1 MLKLNFSLKESY
13 LTISTN
19 ISLEPEKIYAVVGP
33 SGAGKSTFLNL
44 ISGFASISSGSI
56 IWNEQEISHL
66 PPAKRSVSILFQD
79 NNLFP
84 HLSVWRNLALA
95 VTRWPKISRDNEEKL
110 KAVMS
115 EVGIL
120 GLENRKPSQ
129 LSGGQQSRVALAR
142 VLLQKNKI
150 LLLDEP
156 FSGFDPVNANLVKS
170 NLLRLKEEGKTII
183 FSTHRMESVDEL
195 CDHLAMINNSKKILD
210 GDTEKIKMKYKS
222 DNYLVTH
229 DKKLKKDS
237 CFSIVKS
244 EEISEGIF
252 DSEVSLSNN
261 KTYKQLF
268 KSISDQSKVISFKEK
283 IPSMNDIFI
292 MKVKEGGSD
301 E

>member
-1 MLKLNFSLKESY
+1 MERQEMLKLNFSLKESY

-19 ISLEPEKIYAVVGP
+19 ISLEPDKIYAVVGP

-95 VTRWPKISRDNEEKL
+95 VTHWPKISRDHEEKL

-129 LSGGQQSRVALAR
+129 LSGGQKSRVALAR
-142 VLLQKNKI
+142 VLLQENKI

-156 FSGFDPVNANLVKS
+156 FSALGPSLKDQMLELIKKIAKNKKLLVLMVTHEPADAKKVASQTLVVKDKKVHPPLSTEKALDPVN
-170 NLLRLKEEGKTII
+170 GP
-183 FSTHRMESVDEL
+183 
-195 CDHLAMINNSKKILD
+195 LAD
-210 GDTEKIKMKYKS
+210 
-222 DNYLVTH
+222 YL
-229 DKKLKKDS
+229 
-237 CFSIVKS
+237 
-244 EEISEGIF
+244 
-252 DSEVSLSNN
+252 
-261 KTYKQLF
+261 
-268 KSISDQSKVISFKEK
+268 
-283 IPSMNDIFI
+283 
-292 MKVKEGGSD
+292 
-301 E
+301 

>member
-1 MLKLNFSLKESY
+1 MERQEMLKLNFSLKESY

-19 ISLEPEKIYAVVGP
+19 ISLEPDKIYAVVGP

-44 ISGFASISSGSI
+44 ISGFASISSGTI
-56 IWNEQEISHL
+56 TWNGEEISNL

-95 VTRWPKISRDNEEKL
+95 VTHWPKISRDHEEKL

-156 FSGFDPVNANLVKS
+156 FSALGPS
-170 NLLRLKEEGKTII
+170 LKDQ
-183 FSTHRMESVDEL
+183 MLEL
-195 CDHLAMINNSKKILD
+195 IKKIAKNKKLLVLMVTHEPAD
-210 GDTEKIKMKYKS
+210 AKKVASQTLVVKDKKVHPPLITEKALDPINGPLA
-222 DNYLVTH
+222 DYL
-229 DKKLKKDS
+229 
-237 CFSIVKS
+237 
-244 EEISEGIF
+244 
-252 DSEVSLSNN
+252 
-261 KTYKQLF
+261 
-268 KSISDQSKVISFKEK
+268 
-283 IPSMNDIFI
+283 
-292 MKVKEGGSD
+292 
-301 E
+301 

>member
-1 MLKLNFSLKESY
+1 MERQEMLKLNFSLKESY

-19 ISLEPEKIYAVVGP
+19 ISLQPDKIYAVVGP

-56 IWNEQEISHL
+56 IWNGQEISNL

-95 VTRWPKISRDNEEKL
+95 VTHWPKISRNNEEKL

-156 FSGFDPVNANLVKS
+156 FSALGPS
-170 NLLRLKEEGKTII
+170 LKDQ
-183 FSTHRMESVDEL
+183 MLEL
-195 CDHLAMINNSKKILD
+195 IKKIAKNKKLLVLMVTHEPAD
-210 GDTEKIKMKYKS
+210 AKKVASQTLVVKDKKVHPPLSTEKALDPLNGPLAS
-222 DNYLVTH
+222 YL
-229 DKKLKKDS
+229 
-237 CFSIVKS
+237 
-244 EEISEGIF
+244 
-252 DSEVSLSNN
+252 
-261 KTYKQLF
+261 
-268 KSISDQSKVISFKEK
+268 
-283 IPSMNDIFI
+283 
-292 MKVKEGGSD
+292 
-301 E
+301 

>member
-1 MLKLNFSLKESY
+1 MERQEMLKLNFSLKESY

-19 ISLEPEKIYAVVGP
+19 ISLEPDKIYAVVGP

-56 IWNEQEISHL
+56 IWNEQEISNL

-95 VTRWPKISRDNEEKL
+95 VTHWPKISRDNEEKL

-156 FSGFDPVNANLVKS
+156 FSALGPS
-170 NLLRLKEEGKTII
+170 LKDQ
-183 FSTHRMESVDEL
+183 MLEL
-195 CDHLAMINNSKKILD
+195 IKKISKNKKLLVL
-210 GDTEKIKMKYKS
+210 M
-222 DNYLVTH
+222 VTH
-229 DKKLKKDS
+229 DPADAKKVASQTLVIKDKK
-237 CFSIVKS
+237 IYPP
-244 EEISEGIF
+244 
-252 DSEVSLSNN
+252 LS
-261 KTYKQLF
+261 T
-268 KSISDQSKVISFKEK
+268 EK
-283 IPSMNDIFI
+283 ALDPINGPLADYL
-292 MKVKEGGSD
+292 
-301 E
+301 

>member
-1 MLKLNFSLKESY
+1 MERQEMLKLNFSLKESY

-19 ISLEPEKIYAVVGP
+19 ISLEPDKIYAVVGP

-44 ISGFASISSGSI
+44 ISGFASISSGTI
-56 IWNEQEISHL
+56 TWNGEEISNL

-84 HLSVWRNLALA
+84 HLSVCRNLPLA
-95 VTRWPKISRDNEEKL
+95 VTHWPKISRDNEEKL

-156 FSGFDPVNANLVKS
+156 FSALGPS
-170 NLLRLKEEGKTII
+170 LKDQ
-183 FSTHRMESVDEL
+183 MLEL
-195 CDHLAMINNSKKILD
+195 IKKIAKNKKLLVLMVTHEPAD
-210 GDTEKIKMKYKS
+210 AKKVASQTLVVKDKKVHPPLITEKALDPINGPLA
-222 DNYLVTH
+222 DYL
-229 DKKLKKDS
+229 L
-237 CFSIVKS
+237 
-244 EEISEGIF
+244 
-252 DSEVSLSNN
+252 
-261 KTYKQLF
+261 YQ
-268 KSISDQSKVISFKEK
+268 
-283 IPSMNDIFI
+283 
-292 MKVKEGGSD
+292 
-301 E
+301 

>member
-1 MLKLNFSLKESY
+1 MERQEMLKLNFSLKESY

-19 ISLEPEKIYAVVGP
+19 ISLEPDKIYAVVGP

-44 ISGFASISSGSI
+44 ISGFASISRGTI
-56 IWNEQEISHL
+56 IWNGQEISNL

-95 VTRWPKISRDNEEKL
+95 VTHWPKISRDNEEKL

-120 GLENRKPSQ
+120 GLENRKPSE

-156 FSGFDPVNANLVKS
+156 FSALGPS
-170 NLLRLKEEGKTII
+170 LKDQ
-183 FSTHRMESVDEL
+183 MLEL
-195 CDHLAMINNSKKILD
+195 IKKIAKNKKLLVLMVTHEPAD
-210 GDTEKIKMKYKS
+210 AKKVASQTLVVKDKKVHPPLSTEKALDPINGPLA
-222 DNYLVTH
+222 DYL
-229 DKKLKKDS
+229 
-237 CFSIVKS
+237 
-244 EEISEGIF
+244 
-252 DSEVSLSNN
+252 
-261 KTYKQLF
+261 
-268 KSISDQSKVISFKEK
+268 
-283 IPSMNDIFI
+283 
-292 MKVKEGGSD
+292 
-301 E
+301 

>member
-95 VTRWPKISRDNEEKL
+95 VTHWPKISRNHEEKL

-156 FSGFDPVNANLVKS
+156 FSALGPSLKDQMLELIKKIAKNKKLLVLMVTHEPADAKKVASQTLVVKDKKVHPPLSTEKALDPVN
-170 NLLRLKEEGKTII
+170 GP
-183 FSTHRMESVDEL
+183 
-195 CDHLAMINNSKKILD
+195 LAD
-210 GDTEKIKMKYKS
+210 
-222 DNYLVTH
+222 YL
-229 DKKLKKDS
+229 
-237 CFSIVKS
+237 
-244 EEISEGIF
+244 
-252 DSEVSLSNN
+252 
-261 KTYKQLF
+261 
-268 KSISDQSKVISFKEK
+268 
-283 IPSMNDIFI
+283 
-292 MKVKEGGSD
+292 
-301 E
+301 

>member
-1 MLKLNFSLKESY
+1 MLNLNFSLKESY

-44 ISGFASISSGSI
+44 ISGFASISRGTI
-56 IWNEQEISHL
+56 IWNGQEISNL

-95 VTRWPKISRDNEEKL
+95 VTHWPKISRDNEEKL

-156 FSGFDPVNANLVKS
+156 FSALGPSLKDQMLELIKKIAKNKKLLVLMVTHEPADAKKVASQTLVVKDKKVHPPLGTEKALDPVN
-170 NLLRLKEEGKTII
+170 GP
-183 FSTHRMESVDEL
+183 
-195 CDHLAMINNSKKILD
+195 LAD
-210 GDTEKIKMKYKS
+210 
-222 DNYLVTH
+222 YL
-229 DKKLKKDS
+229 
-237 CFSIVKS
+237 
-244 EEISEGIF
+244 
-252 DSEVSLSNN
+252 
-261 KTYKQLF
+261 
-268 KSISDQSKVISFKEK
+268 
-283 IPSMNDIFI
+283 
-292 MKVKEGGSD
+292 
-301 E
+301 

>member
-19 ISLEPEKIYAVVGP
+19 ISLEPNKIYAVVGP

-56 IWNEQEISHL
+56 VWNGKEISNL
-66 PPAKRSVSILFQD
+66 PPAKRNVSILFQD

-95 VTRWPKISRDNEEKL
+95 VTHWPKISRNNEEKL

-156 FSGFDPVNANLVKS
+156 FSALGPS
-170 NLLRLKEEGKTII
+170 LKDQ
-183 FSTHRMESVDEL
+183 MLEL
-195 CDHLAMINNSKKILD
+195 IKKIAKNKKLLVLMATHEPAD
-210 GDTEKIKMKYKS
+210 AKRVASQTLVVKDKKVHPPLSTEKALDPINGPLA
-222 DNYLVTH
+222 DYL
-229 DKKLKKDS
+229 L
-237 CFSIVKS
+237 
-244 EEISEGIF
+244 
-252 DSEVSLSNN
+252 N
-261 KTYKQLF
+261 Q
-268 KSISDQSKVISFKEK
+268 
-283 IPSMNDIFI
+283 
-292 MKVKEGGSD
+292 
-301 E
+301 

>member
-1 MLKLNFSLKESY
+1 MERQEMLKLNFSLKESY

-44 ISGFASISSGSI
+44 ISGFASISSGTI
-56 IWNEQEISHL
+56 TWNGEEISNL

-95 VTRWPKISRDNEEKL
+95 VTHWPKISKDNEEKL

-156 FSGFDPVNANLVKS
+156 FSALGPS
-170 NLLRLKEEGKTII
+170 LKDQ
-183 FSTHRMESVDEL
+183 MLEL
-195 CDHLAMINNSKKILD
+195 IKKIAKNKKLLVLMVTHEPAD
-210 GDTEKIKMKYKS
+210 AKKVASQTLVVKDKKVHPPLSTEKALDPINGPLA
-222 DNYLVTH
+222 DYL
-229 DKKLKKDS
+229 L
-237 CFSIVKS
+237 
-244 EEISEGIF
+244 
-252 DSEVSLSNN
+252 
-261 KTYKQLF
+261 YQ
-268 KSISDQSKVISFKEK
+268 
-283 IPSMNDIFI
+283 
-292 MKVKEGGSD
+292 
-301 E
+301 

>member
-1 MLKLNFSLKESY
+1 MLNLNFSLKESY

-19 ISLEPEKIYAVVGP
+19 ISLEPDKIYALVGP

-56 IWNEQEISHL
+56 IWNGQEISNL
-66 PPAKRSVSILFQD
+66 PPAKRNVSILFQD

-95 VTRWPKISRDNEEKL
+95 VTHWPKISRDNEEKL

-129 LSGGQQSRVALAR
+129 LSAGQQSRVALAR

-156 FSGFDPVNANLVKS
+156 FSALGPS
-170 NLLRLKEEGKTII
+170 LKDQ
-183 FSTHRMESVDEL
+183 MLEL
-195 CDHLAMINNSKKILD
+195 IKKIAKNKKLLVLMVTHEPAD
-210 GDTEKIKMKYKS
+210 AKKVASQTLVVKDKKVHPPLSTEKALDPINGPLA
-222 DNYLVTH
+222 DYL
-229 DKKLKKDS
+229 L
-237 CFSIVKS
+237 
-244 EEISEGIF
+244 
-252 DSEVSLSNN
+252 N
-261 KTYKQLF
+261 Q
-268 KSISDQSKVISFKEK
+268 
-283 IPSMNDIFI
+283 
-292 MKVKEGGSD
+292 
-301 E
+301 

>member
-19 ISLEPEKIYAVVGP
+19 ISLEPNKIYAVVGP

-56 IWNEQEISHL
+56 IWNGQEISNL
-66 PPAKRSVSILFQD
+66 PPAKRNVSILFQD

-95 VTRWPKISRDNEEKL
+95 VTHWPKISRNNEEKL

-156 FSGFDPVNANLVKS
+156 FSALGPS
-170 NLLRLKEEGKTII
+170 LKDQ
-183 FSTHRMESVDEL
+183 MLEL
-195 CDHLAMINNSKKILD
+195 IKKIAKNKKLLVLMVTHEPAD
-210 GDTEKIKMKYKS
+210 AKKVASQTLVIKDKKVYPPLSTEKALDPINGPLA
-222 DNYLVTH
+222 DYL
-229 DKKLKKDS
+229 
-237 CFSIVKS
+237 
-244 EEISEGIF
+244 
-252 DSEVSLSNN
+252 
-261 KTYKQLF
+261 
-268 KSISDQSKVISFKEK
+268 
-283 IPSMNDIFI
+283 
-292 MKVKEGGSD
+292 
-301 E
+301 

>member
-19 ISLEPEKIYAVVGP
+19 ISLEPNKIYAVVGP

-44 ISGFASISSGSI
+44 ISDFASISSGTI
-56 IWNEQEISHL
+56 IWNGQEISNL

-95 VTRWPKISRDNEEKL
+95 VTHWPKISRDHEEKL

-142 VLLQKNKI
+142 VLLQQNKI

-156 FSGFDPVNANLVKS
+156 FAALGPS
-170 NLLRLKEEGKTII
+170 LKDQ
-183 FSTHRMESVDEL
+183 MLEL
-195 CDHLAMINNSKKILD
+195 I
-210 GDTEKIKMKYKS
+210 EKIARKRGLLVLM
-222 DNYLVTH
+222 VTH
-229 DKKLKKDS
+229 DPADANKIAS
-237 CFSIVKS
+237 QTIVVK
-244 EEISEGIF
+244 
-252 DSEVSLSNN
+252 NN
-261 KTYKQLF
+261 KVHPPLNTKKALDPIKGPLVDYL
-268 KSISDQSKVISFKEK
+268 
-283 IPSMNDIFI
+283 
-292 MKVKEGGSD
+292 
-301 E
+301 

>member
-1 MLKLNFSLKESY
+1 MERQEMLKLNFSLKESY

-19 ISLEPEKIYAVVGP
+19 ISLEPDKIYAVVGP

-95 VTRWPKISRDNEEKL
+95 VTHWPKISRDNEEKL

-156 FSGFDPVNANLVKS
+156 FSALGPS
-170 NLLRLKEEGKTII
+170 LKDQ
-183 FSTHRMESVDEL
+183 MLEL
-195 CDHLAMINNSKKILD
+195 IKKISKNKKLLVL
-210 GDTEKIKMKYKS
+210 M
-222 DNYLVTH
+222 VTH
-229 DKKLKKDS
+229 DPADAKKVASQTLVIKDKK
-237 CFSIVKS
+237 VYPP
-244 EEISEGIF
+244 
-252 DSEVSLSNN
+252 LS
-261 KTYKQLF
+261 T
-268 KSISDQSKVISFKEK
+268 EK
-283 IPSMNDIFI
+283 ALDPINGPLADYL
-292 MKVKEGGSD
+292 
-301 E
+301 

>member
-19 ISLEPEKIYAVVGP
+19 ISLEPDKIYAVVGP

-56 IWNEQEISHL
+56 LWNGQEISNL

-95 VTRWPKISRDNEEKL
+95 VTHWPKISRDNEEKL

-156 FSGFDPVNANLVKS
+156 FSALGPSLKDQMLELIKKIAKNKKLLVLMVTHEPADAKKVASQTLVVKDKKVHPPLSTEKALDPVN
-170 NLLRLKEEGKTII
+170 GP
-183 FSTHRMESVDEL
+183 
-195 CDHLAMINNSKKILD
+195 LAD
-210 GDTEKIKMKYKS
+210 
-222 DNYLVTH
+222 YL
-229 DKKLKKDS
+229 
-237 CFSIVKS
+237 
-244 EEISEGIF
+244 
-252 DSEVSLSNN
+252 
-261 KTYKQLF
+261 
-268 KSISDQSKVISFKEK
+268 
-283 IPSMNDIFI
+283 
-292 MKVKEGGSD
+292 
-301 E
+301 

>member
-1 MLKLNFSLKESY
+1 MERQEMLKLNFSLKESY

-95 VTRWPKISRDNEEKL
+95 VTHWPKISRDNEGKL

-120 GLENRKPSQ
+120 GLENRKPSE

-156 FSGFDPVNANLVKS
+156 FSALGPSLKDQMLELIKKIAKNKKLLVLMVTHEPADAKKVASQTLVVKDKKVHPPLSTEKALDPVN
-170 NLLRLKEEGKTII
+170 GP
-183 FSTHRMESVDEL
+183 
-195 CDHLAMINNSKKILD
+195 LAD
-210 GDTEKIKMKYKS
+210 
-222 DNYLVTH
+222 YL
-229 DKKLKKDS
+229 
-237 CFSIVKS
+237 
-244 EEISEGIF
+244 
-252 DSEVSLSNN
+252 
-261 KTYKQLF
+261 
-268 KSISDQSKVISFKEK
+268 
-283 IPSMNDIFI
+283 
-292 MKVKEGGSD
+292 
-301 E
+301 

>member
-1 MLKLNFSLKESY
+1 MLNLNFSLKESY

-19 ISLEPEKIYAVVGP
+19 ISLEPDKIYAVVGP
-33 SGAGKSTFLNL
+33 SGAGKSTLLNL

-56 IWNEQEISHL
+56 IWNGQEISNL
-66 PPAKRSVSILFQD
+66 PPAKRNVSILFQD

-95 VTRWPKISRDNEEKL
+95 VTHWPKISRNNEEKL

-156 FSGFDPVNANLVKS
+156 FSALGPS
-170 NLLRLKEEGKTII
+170 LKDQ
-183 FSTHRMESVDEL
+183 MLEL
-195 CDHLAMINNSKKILD
+195 IKKISKNKKLLVL
-210 GDTEKIKMKYKS
+210 M
-222 DNYLVTH
+222 VTH
-229 DKKLKKDS
+229 DPADAKKVASQTLVIKDKK
-237 CFSIVKS
+237 VYPP
-244 EEISEGIF
+244 
-252 DSEVSLSNN
+252 LS
-261 KTYKQLF
+261 T
-268 KSISDQSKVISFKEK
+268 EK
-283 IPSMNDIFI
+283 ALDPINGPLADYL
-292 MKVKEGGSD
+292 
-301 E
+301 

>member
-1 MLKLNFSLKESY
+1 MERQEMLKLNFSLKESY

-19 ISLEPEKIYAVVGP
+19 ISLEPDKIYAVVGP

-56 IWNEQEISHL
+56 IWNGQEISNL

-95 VTRWPKISRDNEEKL
+95 VTHWPKISRDNEEKL

-156 FSGFDPVNANLVKS
+156 FSALGPSLKDQMLELIKKIAKNKKLLVLMVTHEPADAKKVASQTLVVKDKKVHPPLSTEKALDPVN
-170 NLLRLKEEGKTII
+170 GP
-183 FSTHRMESVDEL
+183 
-195 CDHLAMINNSKKILD
+195 LAD
-210 GDTEKIKMKYKS
+210 
-222 DNYLVTH
+222 YL
-229 DKKLKKDS
+229 
-237 CFSIVKS
+237 
-244 EEISEGIF
+244 
-252 DSEVSLSNN
+252 
-261 KTYKQLF
+261 
-268 KSISDQSKVISFKEK
+268 
-283 IPSMNDIFI
+283 
-292 MKVKEGGSD
+292 
-301 E
+301 

>member
-19 ISLEPEKIYAVVGP
+19 ISLEPDKIYAVVGP

-56 IWNEQEISHL
+56 IWNGKEISNL
-66 PPAKRSVSILFQD
+66 PPAKRNVSILFQD

-95 VTRWPKISRDNEEKL
+95 VTHWPKISRNNEEKL

-156 FSGFDPVNANLVKS
+156 FSALGPS
-170 NLLRLKEEGKTII
+170 LKDQ
-183 FSTHRMESVDEL
+183 MLEL
-195 CDHLAMINNSKKILD
+195 IKKISKNKKLLVL
-210 GDTEKIKMKYKS
+210 M
-222 DNYLVTH
+222 VTH
-229 DKKLKKDS
+229 DPADAKKVASQTLVIKDKK
-237 CFSIVKS
+237 VYPP
-244 EEISEGIF
+244 
-252 DSEVSLSNN
+252 LS
-261 KTYKQLF
+261 T
-268 KSISDQSKVISFKEK
+268 EK
-283 IPSMNDIFI
+283 ALDPINGPLADYL
-292 MKVKEGGSD
+292 
-301 E
+301 

>member
-1 MLKLNFSLKESY
+1 MERQEMLKLNFSLKESY

-19 ISLEPEKIYAVVGP
+19 ISLEPDKIYAVVGP

-56 IWNEQEISHL
+56 IWNGQEISNL

-95 VTRWPKISRDNEEKL
+95 VTHWPKISRDNEEKL

-120 GLENRKPSQ
+120 GLENRKPSE

-156 FSGFDPVNANLVKS
+156 FSALGPS
-170 NLLRLKEEGKTII
+170 LKDQ
-183 FSTHRMESVDEL
+183 MLEL
-195 CDHLAMINNSKKILD
+195 IKKIAKNKKLLVLMVTHEPAD
-210 GDTEKIKMKYKS
+210 AKKVASQTLVVKDKKVHPPLITEKALDPINGPLA
-222 DNYLVTH
+222 DYL
-229 DKKLKKDS
+229 L
-237 CFSIVKS
+237 
-244 EEISEGIF
+244 
-252 DSEVSLSNN
+252 N
-261 KTYKQLF
+261 Q
-268 KSISDQSKVISFKEK
+268 
-283 IPSMNDIFI
+283 
-292 MKVKEGGSD
+292 
-301 E
+301 

>member
-1 MLKLNFSLKESY
+1 MERQEMLKLNFSLKESY

-19 ISLEPEKIYAVVGP
+19 ISLEPDKIYAVVGP

-56 IWNEQEISHL
+56 LWNGQEISNL

-95 VTRWPKISRDNEEKL
+95 VTHWPKISRDNEEKL

-156 FSGFDPVNANLVKS
+156 FSALGPS
-170 NLLRLKEEGKTII
+170 LKDQ
-183 FSTHRMESVDEL
+183 MLEL
-195 CDHLAMINNSKKILD
+195 IKKIAKNKKLLVLMVTHEPAD
-210 GDTEKIKMKYKS
+210 AKKVASQTLVVKDKKVHPPLITEKALDPINGPLA
-222 DNYLVTH
+222 DYL
-229 DKKLKKDS
+229 L
-237 CFSIVKS
+237 
-244 EEISEGIF
+244 
-252 DSEVSLSNN
+252 N
-261 KTYKQLF
+261 Q
-268 KSISDQSKVISFKEK
+268 
-283 IPSMNDIFI
+283 
-292 MKVKEGGSD
+292 
-301 E
+301 

>member
-19 ISLEPEKIYAVVGP
+19 ISLEPDKIYAVVGP

-56 IWNEQEISHL
+56 IWNGKEISNL
-66 PPAKRSVSILFQD
+66 PPAKRNVSILFQD

-95 VTRWPKISRDNEEKL
+95 VTHWPKISRNNEEKL

-156 FSGFDPVNANLVKS
+156 FSALGPS
-170 NLLRLKEEGKTII
+170 LKDQ
-183 FSTHRMESVDEL
+183 MLEL
-195 CDHLAMINNSKKILD
+195 IKKIAKNKKLLVL
-210 GDTEKIKMKYKS
+210 M
-222 DNYLVTH
+222 VTH
-229 DKKLKKDS
+229 DPADAKKVASQTLVIKDKK
-237 CFSIVKS
+237 VHPP
-244 EEISEGIF
+244 
-252 DSEVSLSNN
+252 LS
-261 KTYKQLF
+261 T
-268 KSISDQSKVISFKEK
+268 EK
-283 IPSMNDIFI
+283 ALDPLNGPLADYL
-292 MKVKEGGSD
+292 
-301 E
+301 

>member
-1 MLKLNFSLKESY
+1 MERQEMLKLNFSLKESY

-19 ISLEPEKIYAVVGP
+19 ISLEPDKIYAVVGP

-44 ISGFASISSGSI
+44 ISGFASISSGTI
-56 IWNEQEISHL
+56 TWNGEEISNL

-95 VTRWPKISRDNEEKL
+95 VTHWPKISRDNEEKL

-156 FSGFDPVNANLVKS
+156 FSALGPS
-170 NLLRLKEEGKTII
+170 LKDQ
-183 FSTHRMESVDEL
+183 MLEL
-195 CDHLAMINNSKKILD
+195 IKKIAKNKKLLVLMVTHEPAD
-210 GDTEKIKMKYKS
+210 AKKVASQTLVVKDKKVHPPLSTEKALDPINGPLA
-222 DNYLVTH
+222 DYL
-229 DKKLKKDS
+229 L
-237 CFSIVKS
+237 
-244 EEISEGIF
+244 
-252 DSEVSLSNN
+252 N
-261 KTYKQLF
+261 Q
-268 KSISDQSKVISFKEK
+268 
-283 IPSMNDIFI
+283 
-292 MKVKEGGSD
+292 
-301 E
+301 

>member
-1 MLKLNFSLKESY
+1 MERQEMLKLNFSLKESY

-95 VTRWPKISRDNEEKL
+95 VTHWPKISRDNEEKL

-120 GLENRKPSQ
+120 GLENRKPSE

-156 FSGFDPVNANLVKS
+156 FSALGPSLKDQMLELIKKIAKNKKLLVLMVTHEPADAKKVASQTLVVKDKKVHPPLSTENALDPVN
-170 NLLRLKEEGKTII
+170 GP
-183 FSTHRMESVDEL
+183 
-195 CDHLAMINNSKKILD
+195 LAD
-210 GDTEKIKMKYKS
+210 
-222 DNYLVTH
+222 YL
-229 DKKLKKDS
+229 
-237 CFSIVKS
+237 
-244 EEISEGIF
+244 
-252 DSEVSLSNN
+252 
-261 KTYKQLF
+261 
-268 KSISDQSKVISFKEK
+268 
-283 IPSMNDIFI
+283 
-292 MKVKEGGSD
+292 
-301 E
+301 

>member
-1 MLKLNFSLKESY
+1 MERQEMLKLNFSLKESY

-19 ISLEPEKIYAVVGP
+19 ISLEPDKIYAVVGP

-56 IWNEQEISHL
+56 IWNGQEISNL
-66 PPAKRSVSILFQD
+66 PPAKRNVSILFQD

-95 VTRWPKISRDNEEKL
+95 VTHWPKISRNNEEKL

-156 FSGFDPVNANLVKS
+156 FSALGPS
-170 NLLRLKEEGKTII
+170 LKDQ
-183 FSTHRMESVDEL
+183 MLEL
-195 CDHLAMINNSKKILD
+195 IKKISKNKKLLVL
-210 GDTEKIKMKYKS
+210 M
-222 DNYLVTH
+222 VTH
-229 DKKLKKDS
+229 DPADAKKVASQTLIIKDKK
-237 CFSIVKS
+237 VHPP
-244 EEISEGIF
+244 
-252 DSEVSLSNN
+252 LS
-261 KTYKQLF
+261 T
-268 KSISDQSKVISFKEK
+268 EK
-283 IPSMNDIFI
+283 ALDPLNGPLADYL
-292 MKVKEGGSD
+292 
-301 E
+301 